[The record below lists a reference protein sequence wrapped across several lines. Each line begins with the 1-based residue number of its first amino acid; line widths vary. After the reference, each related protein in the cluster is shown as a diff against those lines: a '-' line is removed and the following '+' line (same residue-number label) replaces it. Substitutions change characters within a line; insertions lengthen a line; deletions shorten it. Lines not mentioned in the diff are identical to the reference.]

1 MREIVLDTETTGLD
15 PAAGHRIVEIGAV
28 EMINLVPTS
37 NRFQRYINP
46 ERDMPDE
53 ARAVHGLTEEFLST
67 HRTFAEIAGELM
79 EFIGD
84 SPLVIHNAA
93 FDLGF
98 LNAELERLGFPKI
111 ANKYIDTVS
120 VARRKYPGAPA
131 SLDALC
137 KRFEIDN
144 SSRNFHGAL
153 LDAQLLAEV
162 YIELSGGKQADLGLA
177 GRVSLEGAVMA
188 APTGPFRPARPHA
201 ASAAELAAHA
211 AFLEKLKD
219 PLWKKLESEE
229 AA

>member
-1 MREIVLDTETTGLD
+1 MREIVLDTETTGRD
-15 PAAGHRIVEIGAV
+15 PANGQRSVEIGAV

>member
-1 MREIVLDTETTGLD
+1 
-15 PAAGHRIVEIGAV
+15 
-28 EMINLVPTS
+28 
-37 NRFQRYINP
+37 
-46 ERDMPDE
+46 
-53 ARAVHGLTEEFLST
+53 VHGLSEEFLSG
-67 HRTFAEIAGELM
+67 HPVFAEIAAELV

-98 LNAELERLGFPKI
+98 LNAELARLGFPALK
-111 ANKYIDTVS
+111 NKFVDTVS

-177 GRVSLEGAVMA
+177 GATQLDGAAMP
-188 APTGPFRPARPHA
+188 APTGPVRPARPHE

-211 AFLEKLKD
+211 AFLEKIKD
-219 PLWKKLESEE
+219 PLWLKLEAEP
-229 AA
+229 AAAE

>member
-28 EMINLVPTS
+28 EMVNLVPTA
-37 NRFQRYINP
+37 NRFQKYINP
-46 ERDMPDE
+46 ERDMPEE
-53 ARAVHGLTEEFLST
+53 ARAVHGLTEEFLSGQP
-67 HRTFAEIAGELM
+67 TFAEIAADLV

-98 LNAELERLGFPKI
+98 LNAELTRLGFPTLK
-111 ANKYIDTVS
+111 NKFVDTVS

-177 GRVSLEGAVMA
+177 GSNGLDGAPML
-188 APTGPFRPARPHA
+188 APTGPVRPARPHA
-201 ASAAELAAHA
+201 ATEEELAAHA
-211 AFLEKLKD
+211 AFLAKIKDALWLKPQD
-219 PLWKKLESEE
+219 D
-229 AA
+229 AAA

>member
-37 NRFQRYINP
+37 NRFQKYVNP

-67 HRTFAEIAGELM
+67 HPTFAEIAAELI

-98 LNAELERLGFPKI
+98 LNAELAKLGFPKL

-177 GRVSLEGAVMA
+177 GKISLEGAVMA
-188 APTGPFRPARPHA
+188 PPSGPFRPARPHA